1 MFIKPLKEQ
10 LDFFI
15 KTILKNPNIKEIL
28 DNNPFPNTN
37 EWYLG
42 AGCLNQTVWNYL
54 LGNEIEKG
62 IGDYDLIYY
71 DASNLN
77 KRAEIREQKRLRDK
91 FSHLAVE
98 LDVVN
103 EARAHL
109 WFEEDFGKKIDQYKS
124 VEDAIRHWPTTATCV
139 GVNKV
144 NDKVNVFAPYGL
156 GDLLGMIIKPN
167 KPSVIREVY
176 EEKIKKWKCQ
186 WPGLTV
192 ISWKEG

>member
-1 MFIKPLKEQ
+1 MFIKPLKKQ

-28 DNNPFPNTN
+28 DDNPFPNTN

-71 DASNLN
+71 DASNLS

-91 FSHLAVE
+91 FSHFAVE

-124 VEDAIRHWPTTATCV
+124 VEDAISHWPTTATCV

-156 GDLLGMIIKPN
+156 SDLLGMIIKPN

-176 EEKIKKWKCQ
+176 EEKVKKWKSK

-192 ISWKEG
+192 IPWKEG